1 MLMIS
6 LSTKEANCL
15 FAFCFWDSKDSYH
28 NLDLCQL
35 LLCKMNT
42 AAVSRYEELCI
53 LQKNKRTMISLIQEN
68 TSEIDRTQTNGKLQG
83 ADPRKLHL
91 KSSRANCGLLQFNE
105 KKLRGQSSQL
115 IKHLNPW
122 IQTHHL
128 VLQKLCSPTV
138 RLYFIRLRVS

>member
-1 MLMIS
+1 
-6 LSTKEANCL
+6 
-15 FAFCFWDSKDSYH
+15 
-28 NLDLCQL
+28 
-35 LLCKMNT
+35 
-42 AAVSRYEELCI
+42 
-53 LQKNKRTMISLIQEN
+53 MISLIQEN

-115 IKHLNPW
+115 IKYLNPW